1 MPDGSRTA
9 YATIPARM
17 LLNHLSLTNFRNF
30 ARLEI
35 DIPSG
40 ATILVGANA
49 QGKTSLLEAIYYLT
63 GASATHATSDRQL
76 INFLAQGQP
85 QAFARLVAEV
95 EAHHRIQRI
104 EIRLTLE
111 TENGERRPRKEIL
124 INGLRRRMRELA
136 GTFNAVIFLPQDMEV
151 IEGSPG
157 NRRRYLDGTLIQA
170 DPSYAA
176 TLSDYGKVL
185 SQRNALL
192 KTLQDRR
199 ESNHQLDFWDVQL
212 CELGAA
218 LIRARS
224 LALHELERIAAP
236 IQQQLTREKE
246 DLQLR
251 YLPSYDPLAAPE
263 GQMDLPLES
272 PVDRTTIGREEI
284 RKGLLASLQEKHEDE
299 VSRGV
304 TRIGPHRDDF
314 GLLSKGVDL
323 RLYGS
328 RGQNR
333 TAMLALKLA
342 EIEWLRERTG
352 EMPILLLDEVLAELD
367 AERREDLLLRIQP
380 ARQAVLTAADLSM
393 FTTSFQRS
401 AAIWRVHAG
410 TIKPESPAS

>member
-1 MPDGSRTA
+1 MSS
-9 YATIPARM
+9 YATIPAAM

-30 ARLEI
+30 TRLEI
-35 DIPSG
+35 DIPNGS
-40 ATILVGANA
+40 TILVGANA

-76 INFLAQGQP
+76 INFLAQKQP

-95 EAHHRIQRI
+95 EAHNRIQRI

-111 TENGERRPRKEIL
+111 DQDGDRRPRKEIL
-124 INGLRRRMRELA
+124 VNGLRRRMRELA
-136 GTFNAVIFLPQDMEV
+136 GTFNAVIFLPQDMEIV
-151 IEGSPG
+151 EGSPG
-157 NRRRYLDGTLIQA
+157 NRRHYLDSSLIQA

-192 KTLQDRR
+192 KSLHERR
-199 ESNHQLDFWDVQL
+199 NSDQQLDFWDEQL
-212 CELGAA
+212 CELGAT
-218 LIRARS
+218 LIRARA

-236 IQQQLTREKE
+236 IQENLTRDKE
-246 DLQLR
+246 DLHLR
-251 YLPSYDPLAAPE
+251 YQPSYDPLSAPE
-263 GQMDLPLES
+263 GQMDLPIQS
-272 PVDRTTIGREEI
+272 PLDRTTVSREEI
-284 RKGLLASLQEKHEDE
+284 RKGMLASLQAKREEE
-299 VSRGV
+299 RARGL
-304 TRIGPHRDDF
+304 TLIGPHRDDF
-314 GLLSKGVDL
+314 GLLSKGIDL

-342 EIEWLRERTG
+342 EIDWLSERTG

-367 AERREDLLLRIQP
+367 IERREDLLQRVQP

-393 FTTSFQRS
+393 FSETFQQKAAVWQVNAGQITQETQTS
-401 AAIWRVHAG
+401 
-410 TIKPESPAS
+410 

>member
-1 MPDGSRTA
+1 
-9 YATIPARM
+9 M

-35 DIPSG
+35 DIPNG

-49 QGKTSLLEAIYYLT
+49 QGKTSLLEAVYYLT

-76 INFLAQGQP
+76 INFLAQEQP
-85 QAFARLVAEV
+85 QPFARLVAEV
-95 EAHHRIQRI
+95 EAHDRIQRI

-111 TENGERRPRKEIL
+111 NQGGEHRSRKEIL
-124 INGLRRRMRELA
+124 VNGVRRRMRELA
-136 GTFNAVIFLPQDMEV
+136 GIFNAVIFMPQDMEIV
-151 IEGSPG
+151 EGSPG
-157 NRRRYLDGTLIQA
+157 NRRRYLDSTLIQA

-176 TLSDYGKVL
+176 TLSDYGKVV

-192 KTLQDRR
+192 KNLQDRR
-199 ESNHQLDFWDVQL
+199 NSNHQLDFWDEQL
-212 CELGAA
+212 SDLGAS
-218 LIRARS
+218 LIRARA

-236 IQQQLTREKE
+236 IKVQLTRDKE
-246 DLQLR
+246 DLQIR

-263 GQMDLPLES
+263 GQMDLPIDS
-272 PVDRTTIGREEI
+272 PLDRTTIGREEI
-284 RKGLLASLQEKHEDE
+284 RTGLLASLREKREDE
-299 VSRGV
+299 LTRGV
-304 TRIGPHRDDF
+304 TIIGPHRDDF
-314 GLLSKGVDL
+314 GLLSKGIDL

-367 AERREDLLLRIQP
+367 SERREDLLARILP
-380 ARQAVLTAADLSM
+380 ARQAVLTAADINM
-393 FTTSFQRS
+393 FTESFQQTAS
-401 AAIWRVHAG
+401 VWHVQAG
-410 TIKPESPAS
+410 TIAPGTPAS